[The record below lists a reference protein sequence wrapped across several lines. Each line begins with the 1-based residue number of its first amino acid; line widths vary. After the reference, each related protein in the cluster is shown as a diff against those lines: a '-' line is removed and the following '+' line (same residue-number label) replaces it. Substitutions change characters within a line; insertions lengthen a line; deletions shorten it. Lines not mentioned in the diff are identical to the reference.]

1 MRRDAGTD
9 ALELAPLRG
18 LRYAT
23 RDAGALIDSPAFNL
37 ALALAPP
44 YDVVD
49 AGSFLD
55 MMRAEPHNAMRLTA
69 PPVGVDAESASG
81 LIPSALE
88 LTGPDR
94 YQAAAHTLR
103 NWIDN
108 GVLVRDAAPVIYVY
122 EQTSPTGERQR
133 GLIGALR
140 LPPPNGRA
148 VRPHEDTAP
157 GPVAD
162 RARLMATT
170 RANLEPIFL
179 LYKGGT
185 GEARGA
191 ATLATEAT
199 ADSGTTPLVDTVT
212 SDGITHRLWAIDD
225 PAVHADIAADL
236 ATRTALIADG
246 HHRYAAYQRL
256 RSERP
261 GPGPWEHGLAMLV
274 DSDSSPPRLGAIHR
288 VVRDIDVHAA
298 ARRASKVAEVE
309 RLSEPVT
316 GPGDVSAAMKRLRLE
331 AGNGPALLLAGPG
344 DDASYLLHRFTPE
357 HLAAVAPNRSAEWRM
372 LPAAALEHLLCP
384 LWEVDNGRIDLVH
397 DDPAEAVEA
406 ARPGIDTAVLAPELR
421 IEDVYAVTARGE
433 LTPRKSTSFGPK
445 PRTGLVMRHLE

>member
-1 MRRDAGTD
+1 M
-9 ALELAPLRG
+9 RG

-49 AGSFLD
+49 AESFLD

-69 PPVGVDAESASG
+69 PPAGVNAESVAG
-81 LIPSALE
+81 LIPSTQE

-94 YQAAAHTLR
+94 YHAAARTLR
-103 NWIDN
+103 AWIGN
-108 GVLVRDAAPVIYVY
+108 GILVRDSAPVIYVY

-140 LPPPNGRA
+140 LPPPSGRA

-162 RARLMATT
+162 RVQLMATT

-179 LYKGGT
+179 LYRGGT
-185 GEARGA
+185 GGARGA
-191 ATLATEAT
+191 ATVATDVT
-199 ADSGTTPLVDTVT
+199 ADSGTAPLVDTVT
-212 SDGITHRLWAIDD
+212 GDGIAHRLWAIDD
-225 PAVHADIAADL
+225 PAVHADIATDL

-246 HHRYAAYQRL
+246 HHRYAAYQQL
-256 RSERP
+256 RAERP
-261 GPGPWEHGLAMLV
+261 SPGPWEHGLAMLV
-274 DSDSSPPRLGAIHR
+274 DSDASPPRLGAIHR
-288 VVRDIDVHAA
+288 VLRDIDVHTA
-298 ARRASKVAEVE
+298 ARSASKVAEVE
-309 RLSEPVT
+309 RLSDPVN
-316 GPGDVSAAMKRLRLE
+316 GAGEMSAAMKRLRLE
-331 AGNGPALLLAGPG
+331 AADGPALLLVGPG
-344 DDASYLLHRFTPE
+344 DDAGYLLHNFTTE
-357 HLAAVAPNRSAEWRM
+357 RLAAVAPDRSAEWRM
-372 LPAAALEHLLCP
+372 LPTAALEHLLCP
-384 LWEVDNGRIDLVH
+384 LWEVDNGRIDLIH
-397 DDPAEAVEA
+397 DDPAEAVDTT
-406 ARPGIDTAVLAPELR
+406 RPGLDTAVLVPSLR
-421 IEDVYAVTARGE
+421 VEDVYAVTARGE